1 MEEIKRESNVLE
13 YNLMNFNVVCLNSVL
28 KNTFES
34 GKYDPVNIYG
44 TM

>member
-28 KNTFES
+28 KIRLNLE
-34 GKYDPVNIYG
+34 NMIQ
-44 TM
+44 